1 MKLSRR
7 GFLGHSASALSA
19 VPLLMS
25 TTSYSAAA
33 GTSPSMGEAK
43 FVNVDGIR
51 TRYFEGGQGEPMVLV
66 HGSHFGMTGS
76 GTAFM
81 PIFPNLAAHFHVY
94 AVDKLGMGLT
104 DNPLDDSG
112 YSMQATAEH
121 LYRFMETLGIESVH
135 LVGHSRGGLP
145 VARIAMD
152 HPERVK
158 TMTLFDS
165 NTLAPGD
172 PKPSAPNLRPAGP
185 PPTKDSIRQGL
196 LSSRS
201 TFNMDFVTDEYVE
214 AELEV
219 ATHPKIRQ
227 AGEKLE
233 ELRKRFIELNPDK
246 VHTRPAL
253 GNNSGTG
260 WWLYEVKDETLERL
274 QAGGLKRPTL
284 IIWGYNDPTATY
296 DMGVDLFRLI
306 SSSVDQAQLHFFN
319 KCGHAPYREYPQ
331 AVTELRVS
339 FVGGVATS

>member
-25 TTSYSAAA
+25 TTYSYSAAA

-66 HGSHFGMTGS
+66 HGCHFGMTGS
-76 GTAFM
+76 AIGFM

-94 AVDKLGMGLT
+94 AVDKLGLGLT

-158 TMTLFDS
+158 TMILYNS

-172 PKPSAPNLRPAGP
+172 PKPSAPDFPPAEP
-185 PPTKDSIRQGL
+185 PPTKDSVRQKL
-196 LSSRS
+196 LGSSS
-201 TFNMDFVTDEYVE
+201 SIHKDYITDEYVE

-219 ATHPKIRQ
+219 ASHPKIGQ
-227 AGEKLE
+227 AAEKLE
-233 ELRKRFIELNPDK
+233 RLRKRFIELNPDK
-246 VHTRPAL
+246 VHARPAL
-253 GNNSGTG
+253 GHNSGTA
-260 WWLYEVKDETLERL
+260 WWLYEAKDETLEML

-284 IIWGYNDPTATY
+284 IIY
-296 DMGVDLFRLI
+296 
-306 SSSVDQAQLHFFN
+306 SSACS
-319 KCGHAPYREYPQ
+319 CR
-331 AVTELRVS
+331 
-339 FVGGVATS
+339 